1 MTLNTEVITML
12 ADRIEQCREVPFDEY
27 TSDMDRAFTMCR
39 SSYECGAPACI
50 MGHVA
55 AMDQETLGF
64 VAAESTYDV
73 SRALGITPEQ
83 SHELCVP
90 GHGHANYL
98 RHQEEPG
105 WITKAH
111 AVAVLR
117 HLANTGRVEWEI
129 GVNA

>member
-83 SHELCVP
+83 SRELCVP

-98 RHQEEPG
+98 RHQEEPATSPR
-105 WITKAH
+105 ITRSPFCGIW
-111 AVAVLR
+111 LIPGR
-117 HLANTGRVEWEI
+117 LTGRSE
-129 GVNA
+129 